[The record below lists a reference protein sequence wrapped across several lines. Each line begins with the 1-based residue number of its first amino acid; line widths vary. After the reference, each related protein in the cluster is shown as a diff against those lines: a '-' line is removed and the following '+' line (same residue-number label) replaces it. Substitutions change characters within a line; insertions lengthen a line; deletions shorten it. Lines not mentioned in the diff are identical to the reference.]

1 MTVLPGAGVQAGTLV
16 NALLHQVSNLSGIGG
31 QLRCRNRSN
40 IKRVAQTP
48 LMLIIMSLAYQGAR
62 GDELE
67 TQGDFAS
74 GEVFRL
80 YVEQMFQRR
89 GTTSLV
95 FPNATI
101 IDWLLWLAGKMRE
114 HSQSV
119 FLVEG
124 LQPSWVGTSTKRTA
138 YGPLAILMGGLV
150 GRLIEWASFGLI
162 KMKFEGLFLGLLGAV
177 LTAFEVSLNHIYPVE
192 TISWKW
198 DHLWKKTAQRWISVM
213 FLGLGVGFAGALI
226 FGLVV
231 GLNLGL
237 VAGLTGGLIALI
249 FGLIVALMLL
259 AGGAFDVVLGP
270 RRHSLTVYDSTNQI
284 FKLATSFYVGLHW
297 SEIDLPCYYFCCS
310 TEFAA
315 PSHLTGKRHDTK
327 LC

>member
-1 MTVLPGAGVQAGTLV
+1 
-16 NALLHQVSNLSGIGG
+16 
-31 QLRCRNRSN
+31 
-40 IKRVAQTP
+40 
-48 LMLIIMSLAYQGAR
+48 
-62 GDELE
+62 
-67 TQGDFAS
+67 
-74 GEVFRL
+74 
-80 YVEQMFQRR
+80 
-89 GTTSLV
+89 
-95 FPNATI
+95 
-101 IDWLLWLAGKMRE
+101 
-114 HSQSV
+114 
-119 FLVEG
+119 
-124 LQPSWVGTSTKRTA
+124 
-138 YGPLAILMGGLV
+138 MGGLV

-213 FLGLGVGFAGALI
+213 FLGLGVGFTGALI
-226 FGLVV
+226 FGL
-231 GLNLGL
+231 NL
-237 VAGLTGGLIALI
+237 
-249 FGLIVALMLL
+249 GLIVALMLL